1 MNIFINIDVLA
12 FVAIL
17 PFGQK
22 LTDFILT
29 KRTSTPGS
37 STHYIRSRSTFPVV
51 LFHWA
56 FYSGFSW
63 RAAYHSYVIV
73 IPTMLSLCIF
83 YGSGILLIK
92 RWSYHRQPKRTMCG
106 FGLQRSFGR
115 NILELLVYYLM
126 RNKCKKVLKIWS
138 LLVCLPVLVALKIM
152 KVDISCI
159 ITCDSGPYCSNFIT
173 CTRIYNAKK
182 KKIMITRNIDS
193 KSSLT
198 FSS

>member
-1 MNIFINIDVLA
+1 MRIFSFVVFNRRLHNYVWRHAMNIFINIDVLA
-12 FVAIL
+12 FLAIL

-73 IPTMLSLCIF
+73 IPTMLSLYIF

-115 NILELLVYYLM
+115 NILALLVYYLM
-126 RNKCKKVLKIWS
+126 LNKRKNLKDMNS
-138 LLVCLPVLVALKIM
+138 SCLSICA
-152 KVDISCI
+152 
-159 ITCDSGPYCSNFIT
+159 
-173 CTRIYNAKK
+173 
-182 KKIMITRNIDS
+182 
-193 KSSLT
+193 SSL
-198 FSS
+198 

>member
-1 MNIFINIDVLA
+1 MRIFSFEVFNKRLHNYVWRHAMNIFINIDVLA
-12 FVAIL
+12 FLAIL

-126 RNKCKKVLKIWS
+126 LNKRKNLKDMNS
-138 LLVCLPVLVALKIM
+138 SCLSICA
-152 KVDISCI
+152 
-159 ITCDSGPYCSNFIT
+159 
-173 CTRIYNAKK
+173 
-182 KKIMITRNIDS
+182 
-193 KSSLT
+193 SSL
-198 FSS
+198 